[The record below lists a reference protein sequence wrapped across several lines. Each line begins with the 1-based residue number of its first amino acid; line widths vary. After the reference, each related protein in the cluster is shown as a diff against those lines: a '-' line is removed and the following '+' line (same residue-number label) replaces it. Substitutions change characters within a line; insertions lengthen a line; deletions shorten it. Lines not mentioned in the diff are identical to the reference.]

1 MSAKGRP
8 VALVTGSAT
17 GVGRACVLQFATRGY
32 DVVVNYSRSVEEAD
46 ETVAKAKSLGA
57 DVLLVQCDVS
67 DDALVQKM
75 IAATREEFGRLDV
88 VVNNAATTKF
98 IEHSDLDSMT
108 EDVWDR
114 ILAVNLKGAFFV
126 TRAATALLK
135 EGEGGCVVNISSV
148 AGITGSGSSVA
159 YCASKGALNTMTKSL
174 ARALAPEIRVNA
186 VCPGPIESRWIRE
199 GNPDVSIDAMVEN
212 YPLPK
217 ASTPD
222 DIADAVIFFSVG
234 TSMATG
240 QLLSVDG
247 VQTLG

>member
-67 DDALVQKM
+67 DDAMVQKM
-75 IAATREEFGRLDV
+75 IEATREEFGRLDV

-98 IEHSDLDSMT
+98 IEHSDLDAMT

-114 ILAVNLKGAFFV
+114 ILSVNLKGAFFV

-247 VQTLG
+247 GQTLG

>member
-32 DVVVNYSRSVEEAD
+32 DVVVNYSRSVEEAH

-57 DVLLVQCDVS
+57 EVLLVQCDVS

-75 IAATREEFGRLDV
+75 IEATREEFGRLDV

-247 VQTLG
+247 GQTLG